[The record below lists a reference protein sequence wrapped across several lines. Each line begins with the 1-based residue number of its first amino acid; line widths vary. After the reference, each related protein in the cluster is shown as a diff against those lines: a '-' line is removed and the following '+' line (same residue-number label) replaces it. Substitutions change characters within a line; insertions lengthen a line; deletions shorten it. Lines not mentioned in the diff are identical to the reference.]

1 MNYEYLIH
9 VIQYSAKIATTA
21 FRDLGPRSVLFLE
34 QSPKY
39 IEIVVKAALKARL
52 ISKYRWI
59 LLRTLL
65 DEVAVEN
72 VADIFILFSNE
83 EYDECANGHRKTEE
97 SEHRTGFSL
106 LRWNVEIENFMVN
119 GEIGKELRENM
130 FLMSMQEFLNLLE

>member
-1 MNYEYLIH
+1 M
-9 VIQYSAKIATTA
+9 
-21 FRDLGPRSVLFLE
+21 
-34 QSPKY
+34 
-39 IEIVVKAALKARL
+39 KASLKATL

-72 VADIFILFSNE
+72 VVDIFILFSNE
-83 EYDECANGHRKTEE
+83 EYDERANGHRKTEE

>member
-1 MNYEYLIH
+1 M
-9 VIQYSAKIATTA
+9 
-21 FRDLGPRSVLFLE
+21 E
-34 QSPKY
+34 QSPEY
-39 IEIVVKAALKARL
+39 IEIVVKAALKATL

-106 LRWNVEIENFMVN
+106 LRWNVEIEKLHGQWRN
-119 GEIGKELRENM
+119 R
-130 FLMSMQEFLNLLE
+130 